1 MTKYE
6 VHREQL
12 MLIILNSLRE
22 VSDRELFKKFEKD
35 NPVDIRSVWTFFKSL
50 LERSEKCEQSVNGS
64 EELLKVLVKVF

>member
-1 MTKYE
+1 
-6 VHREQL
+6 
-12 MLIILNSLRE
+12 MLIILNSLHE

-64 EELLKVLVKVF
+64 EELLKV